1 MEIRRVQK
9 AKVRRKF
16 HVRKKVQ
23 GSTDRPRLTVFRSN
37 KNIYAQIID
46 DTSGLTLASAST
58 LAKAVKGTIKSA
70 GGKAGAAVIGEAI
83 AKEAGKVGIK
93 AVRFDRGSYR
103 YHGRVKALADAA
115 RKAGLVF

>member
-1 MEIRRVQK
+1 MEIKRVQK
-9 AKVRRKF
+9 AKERRKF

-23 GSTDRPRLTVFRSN
+23 GTQERPRLTVFRSN
-37 KNIYAQIID
+37 RNIYAQIID
-46 DTSGLTLASAST
+46 DASGVTLASAST
-58 LAKAVKGTIKSA
+58 MAKAVKGSVKSA
-70 GGKAGAAVIGEAI
+70 GSKAGAVAIGEAI

-93 AVRFDRGSYR
+93 CVRFDRGSYR